1 MIAQFYPDLNIRIYK
16 SDVSQLLQG
25 GLRALTYGG
34 RSLLINVNV
43 ADLTDLTP
51 SQLIIKEKAIYQL
64 KFQFET
70 PDFYL
75 EGYRNDP
82 ELVRILGY
90 DITLNKPTFEKNVNG
105 EISHLPFWDRGLRSH
120 CHFDRLHLTYED
132 FDGRGISKRLNPLA
146 D

>member
-75 EGYRNDP
+75 
-82 ELVRILGY
+82 
-90 DITLNKPTFEKNVNG
+90 
-105 EISHLPFWDRGLRSH
+105 
-120 CHFDRLHLTYED
+120 
-132 FDGRGISKRLNPLA
+132 
-146 D
+146 

>member
-1 MIAQFYPDLNIRIYK
+1 MIAQFYPDLNIKIYK
-16 SDVSQLLQG
+16 SDVSQLLKG
-25 GLRALTYGG
+25 GLKALTYEGK
-34 RSLLINVNV
+34 SLLINVRV
-43 ADLTDLTP
+43 ADLTP
-51 SQLIIKEKAIYQL
+51 ASLIIKEKAIYQL

-75 EGYRNDP
+75 EGYHNNP

-90 DITLNKPTFEKNVNG
+90 DITLDKSTFEKNVNG
-105 EISHLPFWDRGLRSH
+105 EISHLPFWDRGFRTH

-132 FDGRGISKRLNPLA
+132 FDGRNISRRLNPLA